1 MGENVKDRRSVRGV
15 IRLAGTQLATSVL
28 IALVF
33 LLTSGTKEALSAIL
47 GGLVAVI
54 PSILFARKLFRYQG
68 ARAARQ
74 IVKSFYIGEALKI
87 LSSVILFT
95 LVFVLFKVAPLAFFF
110 TYIMVLMNHWFA
122 PLIFANKQNRPES
135 D

>member
-1 MGENVKDRRSVRGV
+1 MG
-15 IRLAGTQLATSVL
+15 AQLATSVV
-28 IALVF
+28 IALAF
-33 LLTSGTKEALSAIL
+33 LLTFGTNEAISAIL

-54 PSILFARKLFRYQG
+54 PSALFAKKLFHHQG

-95 LVFVLFKVAPLAFFF
+95 LVFVLFKVAPLAFFSL
-110 TYIMVLMNHWFA
+110 TLWC
-122 PLIFANKQNRPES
+122 
-135 D
+135 